1 MGIMDAF
8 ALKPDAGT
16 HPSRRPKTRKASG
29 YMYGRASASFK
40 AGEPQLTST
49 DWKIVGQ
56 KKATQATL
64 EDATARDA
72 AEGGAH

>member
-1 MGIMDAF
+1 MIPPG
-8 ALKPDAGT
+8 
-16 HPSRRPKTRKASG
+16 RKDIG
-29 YMYGRASASFK
+29 FK
-40 AGEPQLTST
+40 AGEPQLTE
-49 DWKIVGQ
+49 WKIVDQ